1 MGRVLIHCQP
11 GARQSELC
19 GLHDGK
25 PKVRL
30 QARPVDGAAN
40 QALIA
45 FLARHLQRP
54 ASAIRIESGATSRTK
69 RVAVDGLDDQQLLTL
84 LS

>member
-54 ASAIRIESGATSRTK
+54 ASAIRIESGTTSRTK

>member
-1 MGRVLIHCQP
+1 MGRILLYCQP
-11 GARQSELC
+11 GARQSQLC

-40 QALIA
+40 QTLIA
-45 FLARHLQRP
+45 FLAQHLQRP

-69 RVAVDGLDDQQLLTL
+69 RVAVDGLDDDQLLSL
-84 LS
+84 LA

>member
-54 ASAIRIESGATSRTK
+54 AWAIRIESGATSRTK